1 MSAVTLAFLGL
12 GGLSLLLL
20 LLSLRFRR
28 IGHFRIPLAGRLLHH
43 RPRLRVLKA
52 RGNQGAA
59 YTLPIT
65 SGFVG
70 GFGFGG
76 AIAIELSHRTGPSA
90 VLVGCVA
97 GLVAGI
103 PLAWG
108 AGRFVA
114 AVTDMPTDATPESA
128 GLVGATGVVISE
140 IPRDGLGQ
148 VRLAYAGQPMKFNAR
163 ADGPLALGVRV
174 LVIGVPTPSSVLVT
188 PLEAVL
194 NREPEEGS

>member
-1 MSAVTLAFLGL
+1 MSAVTLTFLGL

-28 IGHFRIPLAGRLLHH
+28 IGHLRFLHLRFLHRLT
-43 RPRLRVLKA
+43 RRRSP
-52 RGNQGAA
+52 GGT

-65 SGFVG
+65 SGFIG

-76 AIAIELSHRTGPSA
+76 AIAIELAHRTGPGA

-97 GLVAGI
+97 GLAAGT

-108 AGRFVA
+108 AGRLVA

-128 GLVGATGVVISE
+128 GLVGAIGVVVSE
-140 IPRDGLGQ
+140 IPPGGLGQ
-148 VRLAYAGQPMKFNAR
+148 VRLSYAGQPMKFNAR

-174 LVIGVPTPSSVLVT
+174 LVIGVPTPTSVIVT
-188 PLEAVL
+188 PLDAVL
-194 NREPEEGS
+194 TEEGS